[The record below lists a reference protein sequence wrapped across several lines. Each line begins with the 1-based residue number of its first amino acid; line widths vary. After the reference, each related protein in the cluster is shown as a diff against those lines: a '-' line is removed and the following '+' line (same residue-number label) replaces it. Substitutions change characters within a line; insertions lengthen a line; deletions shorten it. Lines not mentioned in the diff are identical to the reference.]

1 MPRTLPDSLRW
12 VAEGTLLCA
21 QAIDSLADE
30 QYAQPSAL
38 PAWTRAHL
46 VAHLAANAEALRNL
60 AHWAATGEETPM
72 YSSPQQR
79 NADIEAGAT
88 RPPAVLRTWFH
99 EEAGALAADLG
110 RLTDPQWEAT
120 VRTAQGRDVPATEIP
135 WLRAREVMVHATDF
149 STGTATGVQFSD
161 LPEDFLAALHDD
173 IVAKRRADSLP
184 HLEGTLADR
193 VGYLAG
199 RTHTGVTTPDGAPA
213 PQLPP
218 WL

>member
-1 MPRTLPDSLRW
+1 MARTLADSLRW
-12 VAEGTLLCA
+12 VTEGTRLCE
-21 QAIDSLADE
+21 QAVDSLEDE
-30 QYAQPSAL
+30 QYPGQSAL
-38 PAWTRAHL
+38 PGWTRAHL

-60 AHWAATGEETPM
+60 VHWAATGEETPM

-110 RLTDPQWEAT
+110 RLTETQWAAT

-135 WLRAREVMVHATDF
+135 WLRAREVMVHAADLD
-149 STGTATGVQFSD
+149 TGVGFAD
-161 LPEDFLAALHDD
+161 LPEDFLATLHDD
-173 IVAKRRADSLP
+173 IVAKRGAESVP
-184 HLEGTLADR
+184 PLEGTLADR

-199 RTHTGVTTPDGAPA
+199 RTRDGVTTADGAPA
-213 PQLPP
+213 PELQP